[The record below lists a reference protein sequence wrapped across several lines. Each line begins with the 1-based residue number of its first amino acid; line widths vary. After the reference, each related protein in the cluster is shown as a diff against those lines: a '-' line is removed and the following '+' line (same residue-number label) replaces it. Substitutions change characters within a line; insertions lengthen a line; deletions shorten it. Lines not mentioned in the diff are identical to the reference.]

1 MKVASLFVNKH
12 QCYRFTCFDGIVLYI
27 LHAYEFLE
35 MLMRFAEP
43 NFLWCLF
50 SLPLFALLFL
60 YAYRRRKKLAAR
72 FVSLTMLPKL
82 ATSASPW
89 RRLAKVVLLLLAI
102 AFLFV
107 ALARPQWGRKME
119 HIERRGLDLVLL
131 QDVSLSMLAE
141 DVKPNRLV
149 RSRHEI
155 AAFLETLSGD
165 RVGLVAFSGEAQ
177 VMVPLTLDYGTVQ
190 MMLKELEPGWL
201 MPGTNLEN
209 AIRKGMNLFKNSGGA
224 GKYSV
229 MILMSDGEELEAAAV
244 NAAKEAAELGIRIY
258 TIGVGSR
265 EGVPIPVKTR
275 KGDVAY
281 KKDLQGNIVTTH
293 LEEGTLQE
301 IASVTGGLYFY
312 ANPSEFQLQK
322 VLGEIASLEKKEQS
336 SDRMENYQDRYQ
348 LFLGIAALLFLI
360 EAMIS
365 ERGRRRKQL
374 NGRFS

>member
-1 MKVASLFVNKH
+1 
-12 QCYRFTCFDGIVLYI
+12 
-27 LHAYEFLE
+27 
-35 MLMRFAEP
+35 MRFAEP

-50 SLPLFALLFL
+50 SLPFFALLFY
-60 YAYRRRKKLAAR
+60 YAYRRRKKLASR
-72 FVSLTMLPKL
+72 FVSLPMLSKL
-82 ATSASPW
+82 STSVSPW
-89 RRLAKVVLLLLAI
+89 RRLAKVLILLLAI

-131 QDVSLSMLAE
+131 QDISLSMLAE

-155 AAFLETLSGD
+155 SSFLESLSGD

-190 MMLKELEPGWL
+190 MMLRELNPGWL

-209 AIRKGMNLFKNSGGA
+209 A
-224 GKYSV
+224 
-229 MILMSDGEELEAAAV
+229 
-244 NAAKEAAELGIRIY
+244 AAEMGIKIY
-258 TIGVGSR
+258 TIGIGSR
-265 EGVPIPVKTR
+265 EGVPIPVKT
-275 KGDVAY
+275 KNGEVAY
-281 KKDLQGNIVTTH
+281 KKDVQGNIVTTR

-301 IASVTGGLYFY
+301 IASVTGALYFY
-312 ANPSEFQLQK
+312 ASPGEFQLQK
-322 VLGEIASLEKKEQS
+322 VLTEIASLEKKEQA

-348 LFLGIAALLFLI
+348 IFLGLAALLFLI
-360 EAMIS
+360 EAVVS

-374 NGRFS
+374 AGRFS